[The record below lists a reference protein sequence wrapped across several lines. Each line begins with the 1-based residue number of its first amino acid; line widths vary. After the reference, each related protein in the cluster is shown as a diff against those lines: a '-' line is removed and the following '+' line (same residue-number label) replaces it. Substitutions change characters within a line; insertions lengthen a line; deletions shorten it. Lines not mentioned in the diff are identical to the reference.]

1 MDKTITE
8 FKLLTKPKMVVT
20 IIETMVQQGWDIS
33 NFVYSFKSY
42 TKAELINNY
51 VRLLEYGE
59 KN

>member
-51 VRLLEYGE
+51 NRLLEYGE